1 MQDVCAAIVTTISR
15 FATTAPVKAR
25 DCEYFLEIDF
35 KNNKLRKQLSDGKT
49 LLKSYGSLARKIKQ
63 RLLELES
70 ADTLAVVAA
79 NKALRLHPYKG
90 ARKGEWSVDVQQN
103 WRVIFEINHDP
114 APLLDDGGVDLS
126 SVTRINILAI
136 EDPH

>member
-1 MQDVCAAIVTTISR
+1 M
-15 FATTAPVKAR
+15 
-25 DCEYFLEIDF
+25 EITF
-35 KNNKLRKQLSDGKT
+35 KNNKLRKQLSNGKE
-49 LLKSYGSLARKIKQ
+49 LLKSYGPLARKIKQ

-90 ARKGEWSVDVQQN
+90 ARAGEWSVDVRQN

-114 APLLDDGGVDLS
+114 PPLIADGGVDLS
-126 SVTRINILAI
+126 KVTRLKILAI